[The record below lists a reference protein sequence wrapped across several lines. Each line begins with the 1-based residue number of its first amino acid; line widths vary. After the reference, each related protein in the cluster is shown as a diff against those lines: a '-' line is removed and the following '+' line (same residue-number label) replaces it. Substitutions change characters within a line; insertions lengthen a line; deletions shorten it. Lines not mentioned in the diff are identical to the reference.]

1 MSDSPQPR
9 LEGLTAILNDVRK
22 ELLDLGLRNPLL
34 NYRLLKS
41 RGLEVVDESPA
52 DVFRL
57 LVVEGKR
64 FSFSPLDDPGA
75 SHADESTP
83 DDGAD
88 FELTSERSGKRFTDT
103 HLQTSLN
110 SKQLQTRS
118 LATYYAARTS
128 IEEQGVNTL
137 FLALGMLL
145 WQDTDSTEET
155 HRAPLILIPVEL
167 ERSNARERFHLKYS
181 GEELGDNVSLGE
193 FLKQSFGIRFPE
205 LPDSEDLD
213 VATYFTDVEKA
224 VASQTRWSIDRD
236 AVVLGFFSFS
246 KFLMYRDLD
255 PSTWPDEKTL
265 LGQDLLNNLLGTGT
279 LGGSGSAYGESD
291 FVDNHLVDRNV
302 FHVVD
307 ADSSQ
312 TIALLDVSNGHHM
325 VIQGPPGTGKSQ
337 TIVNVISEALA
348 AGKRTLFV
356 SEKMAALEVVK
367 RRLNAV
373 GLGPACL
380 ELHSNKSNKKAV
392 IEELR
397 KTAQIREPQ
406 MPRMESELSALEE
419 SRRRLNEYCQAVN
432 LPVGKSTETPC
443 SLYGRLLPIQT
454 RLTQVAT
461 CRLDLPGS
469 TEWTDVDLR
478 RKRAIVTMLQGR
490 VGRCDV
496 PVQHPFWGSRIRMF
510 LPT

>member
-1 MSDSPQPR
+1 M
-9 LEGLTAILNDVRK
+9 
-22 ELLDLGLRNPLL
+22 NP
-34 NYRLLKS
+34 
-41 RGLEVVDESPA
+41 
-52 DVFRL
+52 
-57 LVVEGKR
+57 
-64 FSFSPLDDPGA
+64 
-75 SHADESTP
+75 
-83 DDGAD
+83 
-88 FELTSERSGKRFTDT
+88 
-103 HLQTSLN
+103 
-110 SKQLQTRS
+110 KQLQTRL

-137 FLALGMLL
+137 FLALGLL
-145 WQDTDSTEET
+145 RWHDNDSTEET

-167 ERSNARERFHLKYS
+167 QRSNARERFHLKYS

-213 VATYFTDVEKA
+213 VATYFNAVEKA
-224 VASQTRWSIDRD
+224 IASQTQWSIDRD
-236 AVVLGFFSFS
+236 AVALGFFSFS

-255 PSTWPDEKTL
+255 SSTWPDEKTL
-265 LGQDLLNNLLGTGT
+265 LGQDLLNNLLGAGT
-279 LGGSGSAYGESD
+279 LGGNASAYGESD
-291 FVDNHLVDRNV
+291 FVDNHLADKNV
-302 FHVVD
+302 FQVVD

-337 TIVNVISEALA
+337 TIVNVIAEALA
-348 AGKRTLFV
+348 AGKRALFV

-406 MPRMESELSALEE
+406 MPRIESELAALEE

-432 LPVGKSTETPC
+432 LPVEKSNETPC
-443 SLYGRLLPIQT
+443 SLYGRLLPVQT
-454 RLTQVAT
+454 RLAQVAT
-461 CRLDLPGS
+461 CLLDLPGS

-478 RKRAIVTMLQGR
+478 RKHAVVTTLQAR
-490 VGRCDV
+490 IGRCGV
-496 PVQHPFWGSRIRMF
+496 PIQHPFWGSRLRIF
-510 LPT
+510 LPTQRERLKQWPP